1 MAIHNALGKAGE
13 DAVAAYLEH
22 NGYVIRDRNWR
33 KNRLELDIVATKDN
47 GLIIVEVKTRSNTEY
62 IKPQDAVKQQRIL
75 EAEGEAQAILAV
87 QKANADAIRLLNEA
101 MPTDKV
107 LAIRSLEA
115 LAKVANGKATKIII
129 PSELQ
134 NLGGVVPS
142 IKELMTDPKDAE

>member
-62 IKPQDAVKQQRIL
+62 IKPQKIRRIVI
-75 EAEGEAQAILAV
+75 A
-87 QKANADAIRLLNEA
+87 ADAYVKHFRIDAPVRF
-101 MPTDKV
+101 D
-107 LAIRSLEA
+107 
-115 LAKVANGKATKIII
+115 IITAVGDAGAFEI
-129 PSELQ
+129 EH
-134 NLGGVVPS
+134 
-142 IKELMTDPKDAE
+142 IKEAFYPPVF